1 MSVVPLCETRT
12 HLLINFMVMGIFMG
26 QIDTVAN
33 VRLIQIYGNC
43 VAPFLQALHFCYG
56 LGAFLSP
63 IIAEPFLNNQDCSD
77 LVSDVE
83 KNQASRNETLMLHS
97 AAKTSNVGNAY
108 LVYSIV
114 QIPTSLLLIVIIIM
128 DSAHLIKRKISCSSI
143 GSKPVPKDCETSAEG
158 GSYQQLDDSNE
169 QSSSSSAHK
178 DDGRITI
185 EEGQQGT
192 ETSSSTSS
200 QHEPEVQSKIPI
212 HTTYVILSMI
222 GFILFFADAA
232 QSAYGS
238 YIYSYSS
245 KNSQIEMS
253 ATTGAYLTASFWGC
267 FALGRLLSIPLSALV
282 SSPVMLFVNLCG
294 SGLAMVLFFMFRDR
308 TVVIFIATAI
318 YGLFLSSIYPSGIAM
333 AEEYLSISS
342 FMTSVLVMFAAAG
355 EMCTPLLVGW
365 LFDNVGPVTLIYYE
379 LSASVFGLFLL
390 FLALLVA
397 FNVISKQDASK
408 TYTRIGT
415 LCPWWWN
422 CIGIHQPNINS
433 ESVLS
438 PINQSGSNNKNDVIS
453 RQPTSGTACIG
464 AKSYSS
470 INN

>member
-1 MSVVPLCETRT
+1 
-12 HLLINFMVMGIFMG
+12 
-26 QIDTVAN
+26 
-33 VRLIQIYGNC
+33 
-43 VAPFLQALHFCYG
+43 
-56 LGAFLSP
+56 
-63 IIAEPFLNNQDCSD
+63 
-77 LVSDVE
+77 
-83 KNQASRNETLMLHS
+83 
-97 AAKTSNVGNAY
+97 
-108 LVYSIV
+108 
-114 QIPTSLLLIVIIIM
+114 
-128 DSAHLIKRKISCSSI
+128 
-143 GSKPVPKDCETSAEG
+143 
-158 GSYQQLDDSNE
+158 
-169 QSSSSSAHK
+169 
-178 DDGRITI
+178 
-185 EEGQQGT
+185 
-192 ETSSSTSS
+192 
-200 QHEPEVQSKIPI
+200 
-212 HTTYVILSMI
+212 
-222 GFILFFADAA
+222 
-232 QSAYGS
+232 
-238 YIYSYSS
+238 
-245 KNSQIEMS
+245 
-253 ATTGAYLTASFWGC
+253 
-267 FALGRLLSIPLSALV
+267 
-282 SSPVMLFVNLCG
+282 
-294 SGLAMVLFFMFRDR
+294 MVLFFMFRDR

-342 FMTSVLVMFAAAG
+342 YQSIDMRITGFMTSVLVMFAAAG

-438 PINQSGSNNKNDVIS
+438 PINQSGSSNKNDVIS
-453 RQPTSGTACIG
+453 RQPTSGTACNG